1 MLKHPQITRR
11 RLTQFLRGTLLPAVE
26 GERLSLRIET
36 NPNPVATA
44 AEAETGPWKEVTRGY
59 AYGPAYTVHWFRI
72 SGTVPGEWAGR
83 HVAFNAEIGGERTL
97 WKDGEP
103 WRGIDVE
110 HSDMGLL
117 EGKGFGVEDRVE
129 GGEEINFLI
138 QVYTRN
144 SETTVAGREK
154 PRSVTTEVV
163 EGAEMFTVDRDLKA
177 LAYDFEWAMLL
188 LDELAETDP
197 GAAGL
202 LRALNEVCNLWAR
215 SGRDALAPARR
226 MIAVAIGNVGGKLA
240 HTIVPVGHAHL
251 DTAWLW
257 PLAITHLKM
266 AHTTS
271 TQLSLMERYPEY
283 VFVHS
288 QASQYEWIE
297 KEHPGLFTRVKQA
310 AARGQ
315 WE

>member
-11 RLTQFLRGTLLPAVE
+11 RIGQFLKMELLPAVE
-26 GERLSLRIET
+26 GERVALRIET
-36 NPNPVATA
+36 NTNPAATST
-44 AEAETGPWKEVTRGY
+44 EAEKGPWEQVAKGY
-59 AYGPAYTVHWFRI
+59 VYGPAYTVHWFRI
-72 SGTVPGEWAGR
+72 SGTVPAEWAGR

-129 GGEEINFLI
+129 GGEDVSFLI

-154 PRSVTTEVV
+154 PRSATTEVV
-163 EGAEMFTVDRDLKA
+163 TGAEMFTVDRELKT

-188 LDELAETDP
+188 FDELPETDP

-202 LRALNEVCNLWAR
+202 LRALNDVCNLWAR
-215 SGRDALAPARR
+215 SGREAIVPARR
-226 MIAVAIGNVGGKLA
+226 LLATALGNVGGKLA

-257 PLAITHLKM
+257 PLAITRLKM

-271 TQLSLMERYPEY
+271 TQLAMMERYPEF

-288 QASQYEWIE
+288 QASQYEWLE
-297 KEHPGLFTRVKQA
+297 TEHPGLFNR
-310 AARGQ
+310 
-315 WE
+315 